1 MDDIVSGKY
10 EFHFIHCQHCIAM
23 DYQETVGRKIMV
35 LLDHAIAHNIITDIS
50 FWAVI
55 VPLFV
60 GIIGTYIRYTNKINI
75 LCVQIDN
82 QETKFDARIDNLK
95 EQTLIDKKSSIGN
108 HEKLYNLCQTM
119 NERLSRIEGALSK
132 K

>member
-1 MDDIVSGKY
+1 
-10 EFHFIHCQHCIAM
+10 
-23 DYQETVGRKIMV
+23 MV
-35 LLDHAIAHNIITDIS
+35 LLDHAITHNILTDIN
-50 FWAVI
+50 FWGVV
-55 VPLFV
+55 VPLFI
-60 GIIGTYIRYTNKINI
+60 GIVGTYIRYTNKINI

-108 HEKLYNLCQTM
+108 HEKMYSLCQTM

>member
-1 MDDIVSGKY
+1 
-10 EFHFIHCQHCIAM
+10 
-23 DYQETVGRKIMV
+23 MV

>member
-1 MDDIVSGKY
+1 MI
-10 EFHFIHCQHCIAM
+10 
-23 DYQETVGRKIMV
+23 
-35 LLDHAIAHNIITDIS
+35 LLDHAISHNILTDIS
-50 FWAVI
+50 FWAVV

-82 QETKFDARIDNLK
+82 QEAKFDARIDNLK
-95 EQTLIDKKSSIGN
+95 EQGLTDKKSGTSN
-108 HEKLYNLCQTM
+108 YEKLYTLCQTM
-119 NERLSRIEGALSK
+119 NERLSRIEGTLNK